1 MEPAKNE
8 KQELNKNVQ
17 QTKAQPKNAQ
27 KTIQGRKLEYPA
39 EKRQGAVGYGQRPQ
53 SMELQRSSSASCTSI
68 HFKDTSVKSSAVK

>member
-39 EKRQGAVGYGQRPQ
+39 EKRQGAVGYG
-53 SMELQRSSSASCTSI
+53 
-68 HFKDTSVKSSAVK
+68 